1 MLARVL
7 VSKNPITKIGL
18 CYMELHRLLIKR
30 FLPTISN
37 CKSVYSIASLNHRT
51 KSGQWDDDLDNTF
64 GIRSRSSR
72 NEMRYSVDTSSTS
85 AQTKRIIQ

>member
-37 CKSVYSIASLNHRT
+37 FKSVYSITLLNHRT
-51 KSGQWDDDLDNTF
+51 ISGQWDYDVDNIERTK
-64 GIRSRSSR
+64 SRPKR
-72 NEMRYSVDTSSTS
+72 L
-85 AQTKRIIQ
+85 QLKTKILKSYT